1 MALGDRIRRNIKTVS
16 KEERD
21 RLRDAV
27 AEAKKKGLSD
37 EAIFQAT
44 EAGKA
49 ELAGEVLIL
58 GRAL

>member
-1 MALGDRIRRNIKTVS
+1 MTN
-16 KEERD
+16 ERQGAFD
-21 RLRDAV
+21 KVKDAV

-49 ELAGEVLIL
+49 EAGRGKPNSGPRPLTL
-58 GRAL
+58 GDIK